1 LEYIDPDVVDTTLG
15 LKFDNCLPVYTA
27 PYSRTLISQLTLL

>member
-15 LKFDNCLPVYTA
+15 LKVDNCLPVYTA
-27 PYSRTLISQLTLL
+27 SYSRTLITQSTPL